1 MKKSIIIGLATLVV
15 TGSTLIG
22 SNIHAASSTAMQWST
37 HMPKMQKIEAHLT
50 LSGVSA
56 EAKTAFTTLQA
67 KQKTEMDALRAQTGV
82 TQTQIQAKHEVS
94 KTEMDALM
102 TKYPEL
108 KTAMQKWGKMEQKNP
123 MDSILS
129 GLSDADKTAV
139 KTIRDE
145 YKAKQEALRTEEK
158 SKVDTIIAKYPD
170 IKAKLDTMEKN
181 KPQMGEKMGRD
192 EQGPRGQR

>member
-1 MKKSIIIGLATLVV
+1 MKKSLIIGLATLAV
-15 TGSTLIG
+15 TGSAIIG
-22 SNIHAASSTAMQWST
+22 SGIYAASSTAMQRGN
-37 HMPKMQKIEAHLT
+37 HMPKMQKIEANMT

-67 KQKTEMDALRAQTGV
+67 KHKTEMDALRTQTGT
-82 TQTQIQAKHEVS
+82 TQAQIQAKHEGF
-94 KTEMDALM
+94 KTEMDALI

-108 KTAMQKWGKMEQKNP
+108 KTAMKQGGKMEQKNP

-181 KPQMGEKMGRD
+181 RPQMEQDGGRGGH
-192 EQGPRGQR
+192 GPRGR